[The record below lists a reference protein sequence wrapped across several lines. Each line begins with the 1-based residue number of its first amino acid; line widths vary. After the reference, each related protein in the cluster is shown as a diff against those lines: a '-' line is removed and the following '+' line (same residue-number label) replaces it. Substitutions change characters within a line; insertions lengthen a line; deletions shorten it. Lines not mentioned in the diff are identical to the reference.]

1 LISSVFGS
9 GPIRPLVLIAAVLT
23 LAGCDSETPE
33 HAEPGVSAAPRHTF
47 PGPSRATE
55 ARVTGV
61 SDGDTITLSGIG
73 KARLIGVDT
82 PEVHGGAECYGEN
95 ASDFTRR
102 ALRRSETVRY
112 RLGQEARDRY
122 GRALV
127 YVWLDDGRMLNGL
140 LVERGYAL
148 ALTVPPNVDHAERFV
163 AAAARARRR
172 ALGLWAE
179 DACGGDPRARGKYCS
194 DFSTQVEAQEYF
206 EGEGR
211 VEDVDG
217 DRDGVVCET
226 LP

>member
-1 LISSVFGS
+1 V
-9 GPIRPLVLIAAVLT
+9 
-23 LAGCDSETPE
+23 LAGCGHDTAGGGDGTP
-33 HAEPGVSAAPRHTF
+33 HRF
-47 PGPSRATE
+47 PGPARATE
-55 ARVTGV
+55 ARVTAV
-61 SDGDTITLSGIG
+61 SDGDTISLSGIG
-73 KARLIGVDT
+73 KARLVGVDA

-95 ASDFTRR
+95 ASDYTRG
-102 ALRRSETVRY
+102 ALERSEEVSY
-112 RLGQEARDRY
+112 RLGEEPRDRY

-127 YVWLDDGRMLNGL
+127 YVWLEDGRLLNGL

-148 ALTVPPNVDHAERFV
+148 PLTIPPNVDYAERFV

-172 ALGLWAE
+172 ALGLWAD
-179 DACGGDPRARGKYCS
+179 DACGGDPRRRSSYCS
-194 DFSTQVEAQEYF
+194 DFPTQAEAQDHF